1 MVSGTAPYFQKL
13 HPCVGC
19 IPERQEQSG
28 AVGFNDYADL
38 FARYPD
44 RVARSC
50 PEMAP
55 TARNGNTDAARAKGN
70 VRRSTT
76 SMYSVLVS
84 LAEPG

>member
-19 IPERQEQSG
+19 IPERQEKSG

-44 RVARSC
+44 RVARFL
-50 PEMAP
+50 
-55 TARNGNTDAARAKGN
+55 TGDGTDSQEREY
-70 VRRSTT
+70 R
-76 SMYSVLVS
+76 
-84 LAEPG
+84 